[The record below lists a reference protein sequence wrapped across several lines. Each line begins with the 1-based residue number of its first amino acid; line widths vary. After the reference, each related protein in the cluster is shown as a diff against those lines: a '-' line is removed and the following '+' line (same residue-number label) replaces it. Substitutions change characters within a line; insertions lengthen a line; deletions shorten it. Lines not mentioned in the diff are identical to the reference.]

1 MTAVLAIMLAGTAL
15 LSDTT
20 NVIPSLDCPGGHIIT
35 QAEIEASGAVYYA
48 DVLQNFEQLRMATVD
63 GYAWLPAQAGG
74 IPSGGTGF
82 TLLVDGVPVP
92 AGFFGEVD
100 IDQLPVPIMEI
111 ETITLCPAPGVT
123 AGRFRDH
130 GTIHIVTVGASS
142 GLSTLGT
149 FQVGNET
156 GDPGPYF
163 FTDRATPNVAR
174 SGFDVEGALG
184 YEGTGT
190 TIRVE
195 GRSLQFPLTD
205 PAIRPRIDRVTT
217 RQPVGRSVWA
227 GGLRGRLPAI
237 GLDVSASGQY
247 VSDLQFFEPVGQE
260 LPIRQVGG
268 GLNVR
273 GEWPAGRW
281 LGREIHVGYRLG
293 AHTQLIDEQESGLDG
308 FDPDWQKTHWTT
320 SIEARADADTRTLAA
335 GASVER
341 VRATGPGLDEDAGFT
356 LATIFIQRIQRPRS
370 GIGQR
375 TDLAVVTTG
384 GRAGLKLA
392 QTLVGTVSR
401 HAFTLGASL
410 AGQPPEEQPGF
421 GYWFGQGYTG
431 LNRPN
436 SAYRPLGPPGV
447 SRSGSAWFGWHYTL
461 AAGLST
467 ETHVEVRALRGL
479 YIERP
484 AFQLIDE
491 DVAVRGTITAVP
503 DARGETVA
511 ARASVVGA
519 GGPWHARAFYSL
531 LTDVG
536 GTDAFRDAWQ
546 RVPIHRGGVAVTLRP
561 DSNFSV
567 RASLTAQSGTTWPGY
582 LAIDGVAAPNGYVY
596 SDTVPALWLLNASVS
611 KHFWNRRLRAILSFR
626 NILDVEERYHPI
638 GAMLNF
644 RLFARIEARL
654 GG

>member
-1 MTAVLAIMLAGTAL
+1 MDKTLM
-15 LSDTT
+15 
-20 NVIPSLDCPGGHIIT
+20 
-35 QAEIEASGAVYYA
+35 GA
-48 DVLQNFEQLRMATVD
+48 
-63 GYAWLPAQAGG
+63 
-74 IPSGGTGF
+74 
-82 TLLVDGVPVP
+82 PVQ
-92 AGFFGEVD
+92 
-100 IDQLPVPIMEI
+100 I
-111 ETITLCPAPGVT
+111 
-123 AGRFRDH
+123 
-130 GTIHIVTVGASS
+130 
-142 GLSTLGT
+142 
-149 FQVGNET
+149 
-156 GDPGPYF
+156 
-163 FTDRATPNVAR
+163 
-174 SGFDVEGALG
+174 
-184 YEGTGT
+184 
-190 TIRVE
+190 
-195 GRSLQFPLTD
+195 
-205 PAIRPRIDRVTT
+205 
-217 RQPVGRSVWA
+217 
-227 GGLRGRLPAI
+227 GRLQRYAT
-237 GLDVSASGQY
+237 DYAM
-247 VSDLQFFEPVGQE
+247 DKNLQFFEPVGQE
-260 LPIRQVGG
+260 LPVRQVGG
-268 GLNVR
+268 GLNLQ

-281 LGREIHVGYRLG
+281 LGSEIHVSYRLA

-503 DARGETVA
+503 DAPGETVA